1 MKLDIKNCIL
11 IAVSISIILSS
22 MQSIGFFY
30 NLQLKLSD
38 ALYGGKNPLNSIVIV
53 AIDDKSLQEIGRW
66 PWNRDVFAKAID
78 NLQEAKIIGIDV
90 AFFEKSTQ
98 EYDQQLG
105 NAVSKADVVVPVEY
119 LSFTKHGDKVIG
131 QRMLMPIKELD
142 SAKRGYVN
150 IVTDSDGITR
160 AINMDISNEYD
171 NFAYAV
177 YKEYWKKEL
186 DEKAARFLVNFVGKP
201 GSYKTYSITDVIN
214 GRVDIS
220 EFKDKL
226 VLIGATSPDMHDD
239 YFVPTS
245 GGKAMPGVEIHA
257 NAIQTMINKD
267 FLAEESFLGNAII
280 LLLSS
285 VIIAFI
291 AAKWGIK
298 GVTITSPLIIIGY
311 AFGAIYAFNYGLLMN
326 MVYLPLGVLAVFAAE
341 TAYAYRTAKKEKQKI
356 KEAFAKYVSSEV
368 VDEVMKNPDQLKLGG
383 DKKEI
388 TVFFSDIR
396 GFTTISEEL
405 TPEKL
410 VHLLNEY
417 LSAMTEIVMKHKGL
431 VDKYIGDAIMAFW
444 GAPLEQE
451 NNAEMACETSLEMQ
465 KKLAEL
471 NRKWALEKWP
481 AIKIGIGLNTGEAI
495 IGNMGSYQRFDYTA
509 IGDNINLGSRLE
521 GLTKQYGAGILAS
534 EATQKKAGSGFVF
547 RKIDLVQVKGKHK
560 PILIYELV
568 CRKEELTA
576 QISSR
581 IKTYEKGFEFYL
593 EQKWDKAIKE
603 FEKVNDASSKEFIS
617 RCVMFKKSPP
627 PKEWGGAWVMESK

>member
-1 MKLDIKNCIL
+1 MKLNLKHCIL
-11 IAVSISIILSS
+11 IAVLISIILSS
-22 MQSIGFFY
+22 MQFAGVFY

-38 ALYGGKNPLNSIVIV
+38 TLYGGKNPLNSIVLI
-53 AIDDKSLQEIGRW
+53 AIDDQSLQEIGRW

-78 NLQEAKIIGIDV
+78 NLKEARVIGIDV
-90 AFFEKSTQ
+90 AFFEQSTP
-98 EYDQQLG
+98 EHDGLLG
-105 NAVSKADVVVPVEY
+105 TAASNANVVVPVEY
-119 LSFTKHGDKVIG
+119 LSFAKQGDKVIG
-131 QRMLMPIKELD
+131 QRMLMPIKELET
-142 SAKRGYVN
+142 AKKGYVN
-150 IVTDSDGITR
+150 VVTDSDGITR
-160 AINMDISNEYD
+160 AINMDISDEYD
-171 NFAYAV
+171 NFAYVV
-177 YKEYWKKEL
+177 YSEYWKKEL
-186 DEKAARFLVNFVGKP
+186 DKTPARFLVNFIGKP
-201 GSYKTYSITDVIN
+201 GSYKTYSIA
-214 GRVDIS
+214 DIVNERIDAS

-267 FLAEESFLGNAII
+267 FLREESRAVSALI
-280 LLLSS
+280 LLASS
-285 VIIAFI
+285 LLTAVI

-298 GVTITSPLIIIGY
+298 GITIISPLIIIGY
-311 AFGAIYAFNYGLLMN
+311 VFGAIYAFNYGLIMN
-326 MVYLPLGVLAVFAAE
+326 IVYLPLAVVTVYTAE
-341 TAYAYRTAKKEKQKI
+341 TIHAYRATKKEKQKI

-396 GFTTISEEL
+396 GFTTISEGL
-405 TPEKL
+405 TPERL

-481 AIKIGIGLNTGEAI
+481 TIKIGIGLNTGEAI
-495 IGNMGSYQRFDYTA
+495 IGNMGSYERFDYTA

-534 EATQKKAGSGFVF
+534 EATQKKAGRGFVF

-568 CRKEELTA
+568 CRKEELTP
-576 QISSR
+576 QISSK
-581 IKTYEKGFEFYL
+581 IKSYETGFELYL
-593 EQKWDKAIKE
+593 EKKWDKAIKE
-603 FEKVNDASSKEFIS
+603 FEKAGDYVSKEFIN
-617 RCVMFKKSPP
+617 RCMMFKKTPP
-627 PKEWGGAWVMESK
+627 PKEWDRVWVMMSK